1 MSYFNFKNF
10 KIFYEDEGQG
20 EPILFLNGIMMST
33 ASWKTFVPALSKDNR
48 LLRIDL
54 LDMGQS
60 SRMSENYTQEIQV
73 EVVKA
78 FLNHL
83 NLSSINIMGISYGGE
98 VAIQYALK
106 YQNDVRRLMLFNT
119 TSRTNEWL
127 RDIGRGW
134 NKVGATLDGE
144 AYYNMTIPVI
154 YSSNFYVSNYEWM
167 EKRRQLLIP
176 LFSSPEFQ
184 ARMKRLV
191 ISAESL
197 DESQNIHKITVPTLI
212 VSSEFDQLTPSSEQA
227 YLAEHIL
234 NSTHIIVPKAGH
246 AFMYEKPHI
255 FVSLVLGFVNS
266 VTDKYII

>member
-1 MSYFNFKNF
+1 MSFFTFQKYQ
-10 KIFYEDEGQG
+10 IFYEDEGQG

-48 LLRIDL
+48 FIRLDL

-60 SRMSENYTQEIQV
+60 SRMQENYTQDIQV

-78 FLNHL
+78 LLNHL
-83 NLSSINIMGISYGGE
+83 NIQQINIMGISYGGE
-98 VAIQYALK
+98 VAIKYALK
-106 YQNDVRRLMLFNT
+106 YQSDVRRLMLFNT

-134 NKVGATLDGE
+134 NKVGATLDGA
-144 AYYNMTIPVI
+144 AYYDMTIPVI
-154 YSSNFYVSNYEWM
+154 YSSNFYVANYEWM

-176 LFSSPEFQ
+176 LFSSQEFQ
-184 ARMKRLV
+184 TRMNRLV

-197 DESQNIHKITVPTLI
+197 DESKNIYKITVPTLI

-227 YLAEHIL
+227 YLAEHIK

-255 FVSLVLGFVNS
+255 FVSLVLGFTNS
-266 VTDKYII
+266 ATDRYII